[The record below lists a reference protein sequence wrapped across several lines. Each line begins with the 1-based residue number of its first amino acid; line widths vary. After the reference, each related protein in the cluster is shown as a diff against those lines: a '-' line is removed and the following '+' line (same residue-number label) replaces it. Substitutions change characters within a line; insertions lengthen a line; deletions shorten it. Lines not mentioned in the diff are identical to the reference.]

1 MQFGNAWPTYLE
13 IFDMELPETDL
24 SRMIDGFIVKVGNSV
39 SWIWIALLAVIALN
53 VFLRYVFGVGRIEFE
68 EIQWHL
74 YSIGFMVGLSY
85 ALNADAHVRVDVVHE
100 RLTPTTQAWIDLYGL
115 LLGLLPFIAMMIL
128 YGIPFVLDSFKT
140 GEISASPGGL
150 GGRWLIKSVLVMG
163 FVLLGLAAMSRLLRL
178 WSFLFFK
185 KTH

>member
-1 MQFGNAWPTYLE
+1 M
-13 IFDMELPETDL
+13 
-24 SRMIDGFIVKVGNSV
+24 
-39 SWIWIALLAVIALN
+39 
-53 VFLRYVFGVGRIEFE
+53 
-68 EIQWHL
+68 
-74 YSIGFMVGLSY
+74 
-85 ALNADAHVRVDVVHE
+85 DVVHE
-100 RLTPTTQAWIDLYGL
+100 RLTPTTHACIDLYGL

-163 FVLLGLAAMSRLLRL
+163 FVLLGLAAMSRVLRL

>member
-13 IFDMELPETDL
+13 IFDMDLPETGL
-24 SRMIDGFIVKVGNSV
+24 SRMIDDFIVRIGNGI
-39 SWIWIALLAVIALN
+39 SWIWIALLAVIVLN

-128 YGIPFVLDSFKT
+128 YGIPFVLDSFET

-163 FVLLGLAAMSRLLRL
+163 FVILGLAAMSRVLRL